1 MPESINFMHAEGVR
15 VRITTPTLIN
25 LPSSR
30 LLYARWEGLRE
41 GEPCETLPSLKK
53 MRTEG
58 VRVRIPPLINLP
70 SSRLLY
76 ARQEGLRE
84 GASYDPRP
92 NLLRSG

>member
-1 MPESINFMHAEGVR
+1 MFSFTFYVKCFYALIFCIMHA
-15 VRITTPTLIN
+15 
-25 LPSSR
+25 
-30 LLYARWEGLRE
+30 
-41 GEPCETLPSLKK
+41 
-53 MRTEG
+53 EG